1 MKGQCN
7 PGLDSVIKNEGLLL
21 VRLKWQA
28 SESRAEKGPEKS
40 QFNYFIFKETVQSN
54 IL

>member
-1 MKGQCN
+1 MKGGCN
-7 PGLDSVIKNEGLLL
+7 SGLGTVIKIEVLLR

>member
-1 MKGQCN
+1 MKGRCSS
-7 PGLDSVIKNEGLLL
+7 GFGIVIKIEVLLL

-28 SESRAEKGPEKS
+28 SESIAEKGPEKS